1 MSRSTA
7 GARARRPAVLVAG
20 VCALALSVLGA
31 CARPYDAAPVVPL
44 TAAERARRVPPG
56 EDELRRDL
64 FAFADDSMRGR
75 ETGTP
80 DALRAARFIA
90 DRLAALGLS
99 PMGDSGFYQRVPLTR
114 RDFASRTS
122 FWVARGADTIRLAL
136 ERDLLPA
143 VHLEG
148 MVPPRRDADGEIVF
162 AGYGMK
168 RHRHRDDLAHL
179 NLRNKIAVVVNGAP
193 AGADSATRAWQEGP
207 DAIGERLLRVMQK
220 RPAAVLIVLT
230 GAGNAMYD
238 ELVPEMMR
246 NVSAAATGLQAH
258 DPDDEDSPIPLIAFV
273 RAQASSPL
281 LPAGWP
287 ADDKPQPL
295 PGWFHGHVELVR
307 TPAPSFN
314 VVAVVPGRDPA
325 LRGQFVAFGAH
336 YDHLGVLPA
345 VNGDS
350 IANGADDDGSGSVT
364 LLALARAL
372 HDAPPRRSV
381 LFVWHTGEEKGLYG
395 SEWFTDHPTV
405 SLDSVVAQLNADMI
419 GRNAPD
425 SLYVVGPI
433 AAPGGQSR
441 VLGAVVDSV
450 NALLPRPFAFDRTW
464 DSPDHPEQIYYRSD
478 HYSYARRGV
487 PIVFFT
493 SGLHKEYHT
502 VADEPATIDY
512 AKLAHVAQLMFE
524 TAEALGDRRTRPR

>member
-220 RPAAVLIVLT
+220 RPAAVPVL
-230 GAGNAMYD
+230 
-238 ELVPEMMR
+238 E
-246 NVSAAATGLQAH
+246 
-258 DPDDEDSPIPLIAFV
+258 
-273 RAQASSPL
+273 
-281 LPAGWP
+281 
-287 ADDKPQPL
+287 
-295 PGWFHGHVELVR
+295 
-307 TPAPSFN
+307 
-314 VVAVVPGRDPA
+314 A
-325 LRGQFVAFGAH
+325 LR
-336 YDHLGVLPA
+336 
-345 VNGDS
+345 
-350 IANGADDDGSGSVT
+350 
-364 LLALARAL
+364 
-372 HDAPPRRSV
+372 
-381 LFVWHTGEEKGLYG
+381 
-395 SEWFTDHPTV
+395 
-405 SLDSVVAQLNADMI
+405 
-419 GRNAPD
+419 
-425 SLYVVGPI
+425 
-433 AAPGGQSR
+433 SR
-441 VLGAVVDSV
+441 PS
-450 NALLPRPFAFDRTW
+450 
-464 DSPDHPEQIYYRSD
+464 
-478 HYSYARRGV
+478 
-487 PIVFFT
+487 
-493 SGLHKEYHT
+493 K
-502 VADEPATIDY
+502 
-512 AKLAHVAQLMFE
+512 
-524 TAEALGDRRTRPR
+524 